1 MSRGCRVR
9 CAGDVYGYD
18 EFSNFPLAS
27 WLFFFSSRRRH
38 TRCALVTGVQTCALP
53 IYRLRTERQEVAACA
68 ASPDFRQQRFKVV
81 HVISKIGCG
90 PWATAMLAGPPSS
103 GRFRLEREHVDMN
116 LVRRMFSERSEEH
129 TSELQSLMRISYAV
143 FCLKNKTQ
151 KKSAHS
157 VLTE

>member
-116 LVRRMFSERSEEH
+116 LVRRMFSENLDGALFPGGIRSEERRVGKAWVS
-129 TSELQSLMRISYAV
+129 TCRSGWS
-143 FCLKNKTQ
+143 
-151 KKSAHS
+151 
-157 VLTE
+157 